1 MRGGGRTAK
10 IVCAAAIASV
20 LLGGCSTMHD
30 LAGLERA
37 GPQGDGG
44 YILTSSESSMDCRA
58 LAERID
64 VTLEEMAKA
73 AGGIK
78 AEREQLPSTVAG
90 LFARATGGADDG
102 LKSARRHREGAA
114 HVRALAAE
122 QARKGC
128 ASADVEPRIAATR
141 PQDV

>member
-1 MRGGGRTAK
+1 MVG
-10 IVCAAAIASV
+10 CALAIAA
-20 LLGGCSTMHD
+20 LTAGCSTLHD

-37 GPQGDGG
+37 GPQCDGG
-44 YILTSSESSMDCRA
+44 YLLTSSESSMDCRA

-78 AEREQLPSTVAG
+78 AEREQLPPTVAS

-102 LKSARRHREGAA
+102 LKSARKHREGAA

>member
-1 MRGGGRTAK
+1 MVG
-10 IVCAAAIASV
+10 CALAIAA
-20 LLGGCSTMHD
+20 LTAGCSTMHD

-37 GPQGDGG
+37 GPQSDGG

-78 AEREQLPSTVAG
+78 AEREQLPPTVAS
-90 LFARATGGADDG
+90 LFARATGGADGG
-102 LKSARRHREGAA
+102 LKSARKHREGAA